1 MAGNGGG
8 ERKGKEFYF
17 FLSVFW
23 LAKDVGLNFFSCAC
37 VVLKTW
43 NTGMVQ
49 TKTAFISLPC
59 YVGIKRAKVFKF

>member
-8 ERKGKEFYF
+8 ERKGKEFF
-17 FLSVFW
+17 FFCICI
-23 LAKDVGLNFFSCAC
+23 SCAC

-49 TKTAFISLPC
+49 AKTAFISLPC
-59 YVGIKRAKVFKF
+59 YVGIKRAKVLKY